1 MSENLKVLEIDLE
14 KGTVV
19 ERDFTSD
26 EIEEKEL
33 QDVESQRINK
43 EMTDKIQARKS
54 ALAKLAALGL
64 TQEEIAAL

>member
-1 MSENLKVLEIDLE
+1 MSEIPRVLEIDLE
-14 KGTVV
+14 KGTVI

-33 QDVESQRINK
+33 QDLESEKSIK
-43 EMTDKIQARKS
+43 EMTDKIEARNS

>member
-1 MSENLKVLEIDLE
+1 MSEIPRVLEIDLE
-14 KGTVV
+14 KGTVI

-33 QDVESQRINK
+33 QDLESQKIIK
-43 EMTDKIQARKS
+43 EMTDKIEARKS

>member
-1 MSENLKVLEIDLE
+1 MSEIPRVLEIDLE
-14 KGTVV
+14 KGTVI

-33 QDVESQRINK
+33 QDLESQKSIK
-43 EMTDKIQARKS
+43 EMTDKIEARKS